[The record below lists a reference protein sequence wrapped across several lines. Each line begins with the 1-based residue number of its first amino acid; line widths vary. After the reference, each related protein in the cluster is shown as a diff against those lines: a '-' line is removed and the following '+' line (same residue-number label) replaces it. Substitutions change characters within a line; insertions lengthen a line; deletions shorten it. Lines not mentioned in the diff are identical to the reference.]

1 MSKGFDRRAPRQ
13 SSDVHAVLG
22 LITNESHVCTK
33 AVVEG
38 QGVSMLCVLCYACS
52 GLHSHTQV
60 KAMLGAP
67 KGKDASGLSDDETIE
82 KCLNEV
88 EAALNAGLNFKGKF
102 NSGLQ
107 VNLPTVHFSFS
118 IYTGG
123 MHVSDHKGCHQKDIS
138 PKPMYIAGQKSCCY
152 HYCHFCCYAGA
163 TKETQLSAALMPIYW
178 YCMHVTS
185 QVGAPALGSNTYICC
200 DCY

>member
-1 MSKGFDRRAPRQ
+1 MLCWALSPIK
-13 SSDVHAVLG
+13 L
-22 LITNESHVCTK
+22 HVCKK

-52 GLHSHTQV
+52 GLHFHTQV

-107 VNLPTVHFSFS
+107 VHLPTVHL
-118 IYTGG
+118 TLHLRPLPLG
-123 MHVSDHKGCHQKDIS
+123 
-138 PKPMYIAGQKSCCY
+138 
-152 HYCHFCCYAGA
+152 YAGTIYKTNFTAVMDLRFSRTKALAVLKKLHPSTLGPCMFLIIKAA
-163 TKETQLSAALMPIYW
+163 TRSISAQ
-178 YCMHVTS
+178 S
-185 QVGAPALGSNTYICC
+185 QCT
-200 DCY
+200 